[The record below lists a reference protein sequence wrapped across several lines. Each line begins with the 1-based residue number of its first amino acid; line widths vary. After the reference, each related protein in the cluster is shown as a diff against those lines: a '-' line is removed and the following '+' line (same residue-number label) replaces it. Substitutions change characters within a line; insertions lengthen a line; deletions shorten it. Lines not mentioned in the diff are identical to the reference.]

1 MLLTKIDNELDD
13 LKTGDPFLPPD
24 TDATG
29 ALEVVPVHDNVDQ
42 KVNGDRNPLDG
53 SQTNKLGVAEE
64 SGGTVVIGM
73 EEGQRL
79 LLEEQED
86 GVEEFQVLGQGLSP
100 STLVVAN
107 GEEDSISPDG
117 GQKLLDE
124 KGQQSRADRG
134 QVEVV
139 DHEQG
144 VELEGREIL
153 HDHTTS
159 KDYDVVGDKH
169 RGGFPESGHGGLS
182 LNKLELAGRIAHDL
196 LESLVEDGPEVDA
209 KGPINCRTG
218 HIL

>member
-86 GVEEFQVLGQGLSP
+86 GVEEFQVLGQ
-100 STLVVAN
+100 V
-107 GEEDSISPDG
+107 
-117 GQKLLDE
+117 
-124 KGQQSRADRG
+124 
-134 QVEVV
+134 
-139 DHEQG
+139 
-144 VELEGREIL
+144 VELFARQP
-153 HDHTTS
+153 S
-159 KDYDVVGDKH
+159 H
-169 RGGFPESGHGGLS
+169 RWSNLII
-182 LNKLELAGRIAHDL
+182 IAAL
-196 LESLVEDGPEVDA
+196 
-209 KGPINCRTG
+209 T
-218 HIL
+218 